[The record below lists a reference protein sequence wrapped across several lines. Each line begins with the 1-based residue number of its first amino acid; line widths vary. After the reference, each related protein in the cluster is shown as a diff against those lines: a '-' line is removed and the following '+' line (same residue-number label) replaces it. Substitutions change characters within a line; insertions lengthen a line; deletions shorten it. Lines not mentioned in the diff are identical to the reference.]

1 MGAGDGMDLKV
12 VVDPWFEGKEL
23 RHFVLGHMHLSSS
36 LWKKIK
42 WNGTILING
51 RQVFNARTALH
62 AGDEITLIWSEENDI
77 LPVDIPL
84 DIVYEDPW
92 LLVVNKGP
100 HMIIH
105 PTSKSTQETLVNAV
119 AGYFKKKGE
128 DAGIHPVY
136 RLDRN
141 TTGLVVVAKSA
152 NVQYDLSKSHDSIY
166 REYLAL
172 VSGEIEM
179 EEKDKDK
186 KVIDDPIGRKPG
198 SIVEWMVRDDGKPAW
213 TEYMVVAHS
222 WKATLVRVHLLTG
235 RTHQIRVHFS
245 HMHHPLLGDDLYG
258 GSMDLIQRQALHAYS
273 VEFTH
278 PVTGKKMNF
287 TAPVPDDMKSLIK
300 DIWPDLDISKL

>member
-1 MGAGDGMDLKV
+1 MDLKV

>member
-1 MGAGDGMDLKV
+1 MGEGDGMDMKV

-23 RHFVLGHMHLSSS
+23 RHFVRGHMHLSSS

-42 WNGTILING
+42 WNGKILING

-77 LPVDIPL
+77 LPANVPL

-92 LLVVNKGP
+92 LLIVNKGP

-105 PTSKSTQETLVNAV
+105 PTAKSTQETLVNAV
-119 AGYFKKKGE
+119 AWYFKEKGE

-152 NVQYDLSKSHDSIY
+152 NVQYDLSKSHDSIF

-172 VSGEIEM
+172 VGGEIVMGDEAKNIIG
-179 EEKDKDK
+179 E
-186 KVIDDPIGRKPG
+186 PIGRKPD
-198 SIVEWMVRDDGKPAW
+198 SIVECMVRPDGKPAW
-213 TEYMVVAHS
+213 TEYMVLAHS
-222 WKATLVRVHLLTG
+222 WKTSLVRVHLLTG

-258 GSMDLIQRQALHAYS
+258 GSIKLIQRQALHAYN
-273 VEFTH
+273 VEFLH
-278 PVTGKKMNF
+278 PVTGEKMKF
-287 TAPVPDDMKSLIK
+287 TAPVPDDMKSLITN
-300 DIWPDLDISKL
+300 IWPDLDISKL

>member
-287 TAPVPDDMKSLIK
+287 TVPVPDDMKSLIK